1 MQRSVADALD
11 LGFGL
16 VCVAMN
22 DRTDR
27 GAVPEHRHE
36 ASRHREKGQ
45 GMSASPAY
53 QRMVLKLS
61 GELLKGASSGGIAP
75 DAVMAVATRVKQEVA
90 DLGVQLALVIG
101 AGNVFRGEQASRMG
115 MTRTAADKMG
125 MLATVM
131 NALAMRDALEAQ
143 GARVVI
149 QSAIPMTGIVDP
161 FDGRRALAALDAGRI
176 VIFAGGTGHPYF
188 TTDTTAALR
197 ACEIGAH
204 AILKGTKV
212 DGVYTADPTTCA
224 EARRF
229 SRISYA
235 DALGKRLRLM
245 DATAF
250 SLCMDNHIPI
260 IVFSFAEPGSL
271 RRIVAGDMSRA
282 TVVHDGDTVLD
293 AESNEGEAC
302 CCRHAAADANT

>member
-1 MQRSVADALD
+1 M
-11 LGFGL
+11 
-16 VCVAMN
+16 
-22 DRTDR
+22 
-27 GAVPEHRHE
+27 GA
-36 ASRHREKGQ
+36 A
-45 GMSASPAY
+45 PAY
-53 QRMVLKLS
+53 RRIVLKLS
-61 GELLKGASSGGIAP
+61 GELLKGAAPGGIDP
-75 DAVMAVATRVKQEVA
+75 DAVMAVAGRVKQEGA
-90 DLGVQLALVIG
+90 DLGIQMALVVG
-101 AGNVFRGEQASRMG
+101 AGNVFRGEHASRMG

-143 GARVVI
+143 GASVLI

-161 FDGRRALAALDAGRI
+161 FDGRRAQAALEDGRI

-212 DGVYTADPTTCA
+212 DGVYTADPTTSA

-229 SRISYA
+229 ARISYA

-250 SLCMDNHIPI
+250 SLCMDNGIPI
-260 IVFSFAEPGSL
+260 IVFSFAESGSL
-271 RRIVAGDMSRA
+271 RRIVAGDMTRA
-282 TVVHDGDTVLD
+282 TLVHDGDTQLD
-293 AESNEGEAC
+293 AAGGQARAGGRGPDGEA
-302 CCRHAAADANT
+302 